1 MVLLTRVRQSYFA
14 PYLWLALSLVIFN
27 LSIDIPDPHSDAV
40 SEDLT
45 VNDIESISELVI
57 EKLLGF
63 ENAFVE
69 YDDHDLEDEGGFCKK
84 VDFKFYQQLFFHLYS
99 FFITDVKKN
108 LTPFTIVYFQSPA
121 LLCLIKPPQV

>member
-1 MVLLTRVRQSYFA
+1 MVLLTHVRKSFLV

-27 LSIDIPDPHSDAV
+27 LSIDIPDPLPDSV
-40 SEDLT
+40 SENLT

-57 EKLLGF
+57 EKILGF

-84 VDFKFYQQLFFHLYS
+84 VDFKFYQQLCFHFFA
-99 FFITDVKKN
+99 FFMMDVKKN
-108 LTPFTIVYFQSPA
+108 LTLFTKVYFQSPA
-121 LLCLIKPPQV
+121 LHSLIKPPQA